1 MGGEHDRGH
10 FRHDERGRQT
20 GAVNPSALEIRQMRT
35 STLALVSVACL
46 ALGGWRSPPARA
58 ADPQTSAQTD
68 TGGGAAM
75 FQTIQKMV
83 GRWEGR
89 LPNNK
94 TIVDTF
100 QPFGAGAYMLHEEW
114 VDGKQITASVFY
126 RVGSQLWADHFCD
139 YLNQPRYT
147 AKSSGDPA
155 VVDLEFRGAT
165 GLDTHP
171 RHFHSTVWHLVDAT
185 HMTQVWH
192 VMGGPKG
199 KVTVEID
206 FVRTSPSA

>member
-1 MGGEHDRGH
+1 
-10 FRHDERGRQT
+10 
-20 GAVNPSALEIRQMRT
+20 MRT
-35 STLALVSVACL
+35 STWALVAMASLALSGCQL
-46 ALGGWRSPPARA
+46 PPARA
-58 ADPQTSAQTD
+58 ADGQAAVPAA

-75 FQTIQKMV
+75 FQTVQKLA

-126 RVGSQLWADHFCD
+126 MVGSQLWVDHYCD

-147 AKSSGDPA
+147 AKASADPS
-155 VVDLEFRGAT
+155 VIDLEFRGAT
-165 GLDTHP
+165 GLDAHP
-171 RHFHSTVWHLVDAT
+171 RHFHSTVWHLLDAT
-185 HMTQVWH
+185 HMTQLWR

-199 KVTVEID
+199 NVTVQID
-206 FVRTSPSA
+206 FVRTASGA